1 VMLALVKS
9 ELGDGHLDLAE
20 VPVPT
25 PRPGWLLIQVAA
37 CGICGTDLH
46 LWHGE
51 HRCYPPVVLGHE
63 YTGRVV
69 GAGEGAEDWVG
80 ERVVVEQH
88 AGFCGTCDV
97 CRRGLIHLCPSKRPP
112 GWGIDGAFAS
122 HLVAPALLAHR
133 VPDDVSDVAA
143 TMCEPLAIALTGLD
157 DVGVRAGD
165 TVAVI
170 GPGPVG
176 LLAALAARSM
186 GAERVVVAGRR
197 SSAARLELAR
207 ELGFEVI
214 DVSELGADSTPAEV
228 VAAADGAAFDVT
240 VETSGAASAL
250 RAAVCWAARGGRMA
264 SLGLSGGRD
273 VALPFDEAMNRSLL
287 VKFSMSSAYRSWVE
301 ALSVL
306 RRIGPD
312 VERLATRYPLRSWR
326 TAFSDVADRRVVK
339 AMLEPEQG

>member
-1 VMLALVKS
+1 MLALVKS
-9 ELGDGHLDLAE
+9 ALGDGHLGLEE
-20 VPVPT
+20 VPVPE
-25 PRPGWLLIQVAA
+25 PGPGWLLIEVAG

-69 GAGEGAEDWVG
+69 GAGAGAEAWLG
-80 ERVVVEQH
+80 SRVVVEQH
-88 AGFCGTCDV
+88 AGFCGACDV
-97 CRRGLIHLCPSKRPP
+97 CRRGLIHLCASKRPP

-157 DVGVRAGD
+157 DVGVRVGD

-176 LLAALAARSM
+176 LLAALAARQM

-197 SSAARLELAR
+197 SSAARLDVAK
-207 ELGFEVI
+207 ELGFEVL
-214 DVSELGADSTPAEV
+214 DVTEVRAGSSPSEVLA
-228 VAAADGAAFDVT
+228 VARGETFDVT
-240 VETSGAASAL
+240 VETSGAPSAV
-250 RAAVCWAARGGRMA
+250 RAAICWAARGGRMA
-264 SLGLSGGRD
+264 SLGLAGGHD
-273 VALPFDEAMNRSLL
+273 VTLPWDEAMNRSLL
-287 VKFSMSSAYRSWVE
+287 LKFSMSSAYRSWVE

-306 RRIGPD
+306 RRIGPEA
-312 VERLATRYPLRSWR
+312 ERLAARYPLGAWQR
-326 TAFSDVADRRVVK
+326 AFDDVAERRVVK
-339 AMLEPEQG
+339 AMLEPRGS